1 MSCEIGD
8 ILRREFELAAKESA
22 RYDASQKG
30 RLWMAEQR
38 KESERLQK
46 LNAEAR
52 GEVLY
57 NAGDFAEIQSGLKA
71 LSVVFFWAPSK
82 SIALIQTMRWRSSS
96 GGSRLGQDC
105 TS

>member
-38 KESERLQK
+38 KESERLRK

-52 GEVLY
+52 VAYGEHCKRC
-57 NAGDFAEIQSGLKA
+57 NQCRAAATG
-71 LSVVFFWAPSK
+71 
-82 SIALIQTMRWRSSS
+82 
-96 GGSRLGQDC
+96 
-105 TS
+105 